1 MRLEDLVLVSVDD
14 HAVEP
19 PDLFEGRLPQKYA

>member
-1 MRLEDLVLVSVDD
+1 MRTEDLVLVSVDD

-19 PDLFEGRLPQKYA
+19 PTCRPVGPAAVA